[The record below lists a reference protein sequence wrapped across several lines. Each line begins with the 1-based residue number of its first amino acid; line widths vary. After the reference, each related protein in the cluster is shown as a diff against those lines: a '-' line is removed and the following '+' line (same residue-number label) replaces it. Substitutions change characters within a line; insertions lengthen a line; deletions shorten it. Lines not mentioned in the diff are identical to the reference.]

1 MKIIK
6 ARRRLLPVL
15 ALVSLCVSA
24 ALPNGFAR
32 DRLTD
37 KTSERKSPPAIRVT
51 PRAPV
56 FDDAARLAELAQRRA
71 RVAERIGQK
80 GLLVL
85 FSTEPRVY
93 ANDVNYQYRQ
103 ENNLYYLTN
112 LKQKGATL
120 VLMPGNPQLKEILF
134 MPRRDPAAE
143 TWTGHM
149 YSPEE
154 ARAASGINEIW
165 EAKEFE
171 PFMQALRNRQPYRPK
186 PESLLSSATPGAS
199 AGNAQPVTPPVPQAA
214 QTQAAAEAAR
224 PARPVT
230 GNSAPNLTTAN
241 APSITQASATTAT
254 TATTATATSGT
265 VGNTATPTGYE
276 TLFTAANKGEAELYL
291 LIPRESESANA
302 EYRQEQ
308 NIAAQWARSATGFN
322 VRTAWLIF
330 VQMRQR
336 KSPMELQLL
345 QHAID
350 ISIEAH
356 ERAQAVAKQSQHEY
370 EVDAEIAYTFKRR
383 NADNWG
389 YPDIVGCGP
398 NATTLHYI
406 ESQGRV
412 NPDQLILIDAGAEY
426 DHYTAD
432 VTRTFPVS
440 GKFTP
445 EQAAIYQIV
454 YDAQEAAAHAI
465 KPGASV
471 LADVHKA
478 ATEVVK
484 DGLLKLGLITDRDS
498 NQYRIWFMHG
508 TSHWLGMNVHDVGLG
523 TAKLE
528 SGMVFTNEPGIY
540 IREDALD
547 NLPKTPENEKFI
559 AAVRPAFLKYKG
571 IGVRIEDDMLVT
583 EDGYKWMT
591 GELPRTIKD
600 IENFMARAR
609 QEMRVSLLERKPPAL
624 LFNYDLNRSNSS
636 CTQDNSRLPCSNS
649 DLNYSDS

>member
-1 MKIIK
+1 LKIIK
-6 ARRRLLPVL
+6 AQRKLLPVL
-15 ALVSLCVSA
+15 ALVSLFVNA
-24 ALPNGFAR
+24 ALPNGGAAR

-37 KTSERKSPPAIRVT
+37 KTSERKSPAAIRVT
-51 PRAPV
+51 PPAPV

-93 ANDVNYQYRQ
+93 ANDVTYQYRQ

-120 VLMPGNPQLKEILF
+120 VLIPGNPQLKEILF

-186 PESLLSSATPGAS
+186 PESLLSSATPGVS

-241 APSITQASATTAT
+241 PAPATQTVAPAATAATTSTATGGTAGSAATQAP
-254 TATTATATSGT
+254 
-265 VGNTATPTGYE
+265 PTGYE
-276 TLFTAANKGEAELYL
+276 TLFAAANRGEAELYL
-291 LIPRESESANA
+291 LIPREAENA

-330 VQMRQR
+330 IQMRQR

-356 ERAQAVAKQSQHEY
+356 ERAQAVAKQVQHEY

-412 NPDQLILIDAGAEY
+412 NPDQLVLIDAGAEY

-445 EQAAIYQIV
+445 EQAAVYQIV
-454 YDAQEAAAHAI
+454 YDAQEAAARAI

-471 LADVHKA
+471 LQDVHKA

-523 TAKLE
+523 AAKLE

-559 AAVRPAFLKYKG
+559 AAVRPAFEKYKG

-583 EDGYKWMT
+583 QDGYKWMT
-591 GELPRTIKD
+591 EALPRTIKD
-600 IENFMARAR
+600 IESFMARAR
-609 QEMRVSLLERKPPAL
+609 QEMRISQLERKPFEGHAPILAGLSLSMPRQRMHPEPAR
-624 LFNYDLNRSNSS
+624 N
-636 CTQDNSRLPCSNS
+636 P
-649 DLNYSDS
+649 